1 LIADF
6 YRRFFMK
13 DMMGMICW
21 CKYVQTIA
29 DRYCKRRI

>member
-1 LIADF
+1 
-6 YRRFFMK
+6 MK

-29 DRYCKRRI
+29 DRYCKKTIDSFYRRFFM